1 VTNPLIFMTVLGI
14 LGNLGFHHVMPS
26 VIHGFLG
33 TLGSAFSAS
42 ALFLLGESDMGA
54 AAFQCGSQCWG
65 SVTFWSGSNSLP
77 DLTPFFNDVKDPENY
92 FFHIFFL

>member
-1 VTNPLIFMTVLGI
+1 VVRGIVTNPLIFMTVLGI

-42 ALFLLGESDMGA
+42 ALFLLGE
-54 AAFQCGSQCWG
+54 
-65 SVTFWSGSNSLP
+65 
-77 DLTPFFNDVKDPENY
+77 
-92 FFHIFFL
+92 

>member
-1 VTNPLIFMTVLGI
+1 MTNPLIFMTVLGI

-54 AAFQCGSQCWG
+54 AEFPVLGISDIWCGS
-65 SVTFWSGSNSLP
+65 VPYL
-77 DLTPFFNDVKDPENY
+77 
-92 FFHIFFL
+92 

>member
-1 VTNPLIFMTVLGI
+1 MTNPLIFMTVLGI

-42 ALFLLGESDMGA
+42 ALFLLGE
-54 AAFQCGSQCWG
+54 
-65 SVTFWSGSNSLP
+65 
-77 DLTPFFNDVKDPENY
+77 
-92 FFHIFFL
+92 